1 MEDSA
6 VVWHSGLTKQNR
18 NDLERVQKTAVKVIL
33 GIKYNN
39 YEEGLK
45 YLKLDSLEDRRKKL
59 SLNFAKKS
67 VRNEKVKSF
76 FPLNKNK
83 FKNTRNSEK
92 YKVNQFKTNRY
103 KNSSIVYMQNL
114 LNQDEIQ
121 REKTVRFRGV

>member
-121 REKTVRFRGV
+121 REKTVRFTGV